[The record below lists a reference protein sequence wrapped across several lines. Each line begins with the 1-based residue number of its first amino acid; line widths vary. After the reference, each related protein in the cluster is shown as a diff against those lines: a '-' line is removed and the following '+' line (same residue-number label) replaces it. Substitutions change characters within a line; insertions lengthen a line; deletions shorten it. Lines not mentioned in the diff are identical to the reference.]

1 MIGRILFLF
10 TFLLFSAQ
18 LSAQVIRYN
27 TVDFSGMAPFWQV
40 ESALIKDT
48 EPEPGEWNA
57 LFSAPAYQIL
67 MAGGFSQKDFE
78 SQLRLALMPSLDSV
92 LNEELEK
99 NNRESTLLRHI
110 MQIKGNEKKLK
121 ELQSNLQKAQLIKTA
136 LSMAKELLP
145 DSFLYARALPPVSFI
160 IRDKAISRAPTGV
173 IIDLLFSMD
182 FEAYV
187 PYLIAHEAYHFYRN
201 KIKVS
206 NLPGPGQPDYPIIQ
220 MLTQMETEGIA
231 DQIDKK
237 KFFLNRGLFAG
248 SEWARSYQ
256 HYLAKSPKTIR
267 QLDEYFIRM
276 ATVPKSDSKIIQDL
290 IPMNGHPTGYYM
302 ANAIMEKMGK
312 RTLIKQTANPF
323 AFIRL
328 YQRVA
333 LKDKKHYPPFSSI
346 TMQYLH
352 KLEQKYYLP
361 KKPEQPKQKSSP
373 KLMWYEKDKVMNNW

>member
-1 MIGRILFLF
+1 MIIRIIFLF
-10 TFLLFSAQ
+10 TNLLFSAQ
-18 LSAQVIRYN
+18 LFAQVINYN
-27 TVDFSGMAPFWQV
+27 TVDFSGMAPFWQI
-40 ESALIKDT
+40 ESSLIKDT
-48 EPEPGEWNA
+48 EPDPDEWNA
-57 LFSAPAYQIL
+57 LFNAPAYQIL
-67 MAGGFSQKDFE
+67 MAGGFSQKEFE
-78 SQLRLALMPSLDSV
+78 HQLRLAFMPSLDSV
-92 LNEELEK
+92 LNKELEK

-110 MQIKGNEKKLK
+110 MQIKGNEKELK
-121 ELQSNLQKAQLIKTA
+121 ELQANLQQAQLIKTA

-160 IRDKAISRAPTGV
+160 ICDKATSNAPTGV
-173 IIDLLFSMD
+173 IIDLLFCMD
-182 FEAYV
+182 FKTYV
-187 PYLIAHEAYHFYRN
+187 PYLIAHEAYHFYR
-201 KIKVS
+201 KQIRKH
-206 NLPGPGQPDYPIIQ
+206 NLPDPNQPDYPIIQ

-256 HYLAKSPKTIR
+256 HYLEKSPQTIH

-276 ATVPKSDSKIIQDL
+276 ATVPKSDSKIIEDL

-302 ANAIMEKMGK
+302 AAAIIEKMGK
-312 RTLIKQTANPF
+312 QTLIKQTANPF

-361 KKPEQPKQKSSP
+361 KKPEQPKQKSSH
-373 KLMWYEKDKVMNNW
+373 KLMWYEKDKVMNNS

>member
-1 MIGRILFLF
+1 MIIRILFLF
-10 TFLLFSAQ
+10 TYLLFSAQ
-18 LSAQVIRYN
+18 LFAQVIRYN

-40 ESALIKDT
+40 ESSLIKDT
-48 EPEPGEWNA
+48 EPDPDEWNA
-57 LFSAPAYQIL
+57 LFDAPPYQIL
-67 MAGGFSQKDFE
+67 MAGGFSQKEFE
-78 SQLRLALMPSLDSV
+78 QQLRLAFMPSMGSLLRKELD
-92 LNEELEK
+92 K
-99 NNRESTLLRHI
+99 NNPKSNFLRHV
-110 MQIKGNEKKLK
+110 MQIMGNEKKLK
-121 ELQSNLQKAQLIKTA
+121 ELQANLQKAQLIKTA

-160 IRDKAISRAPTGV
+160 ICDKAISHAPTGV

-187 PYLIAHEAYHFYRN
+187 PYFIAHEAYHFYRA
-201 KIKVS
+201 KIKVP
-206 NLPGPGQPDYPIIQ
+206 NLPGHNQPEYPIIQ

-237 KFFLNRGLFAG
+237 KFFLNRGPFAG
-248 SEWARSYQ
+248 YEWARSYQ
-256 HYLAKSPKTIR
+256 HYLAKSPQAIL

-276 ATVPKSDSKIIQDL
+276 ATVPNSDSKIIEDL
-290 IPMNGHPTGYYM
+290 LPMNGHPTGYYM
-302 ANAIMEKMGK
+302 ANAIIEKMGK
-312 RTLIKQTANPF
+312 RTLIQQTANPF

-346 TMQYLH
+346 TMQYLR

-361 KKPEQPKQKSSP
+361 KKAEQPKQKSSP
-373 KLMWYEKDKVMNNW
+373 KLMWYEKDKVINNW